1 MLRVTRSLALSEAER
16 FPVRV
21 VEPGCSSG
29 SELRNMGSRGERS
42 FRVVEEGHTTIASL
56 IIECLP
62 VDRRDFRPLC
72 CTVPRD
78 EALTTP
84 SGGEVTSA
92 ASADRLI
99 WPSIGCGARRFPP
112 ILRRVIGEEF
122 ASVLACAQ
130 HGDEAAFAR
139 LWLDVNPA
147 LVRYLRVVSGE
158 VDEDVAAEAWVTVVR
173 GLTRFRGDE
182 MAWRGWVFTTARRR
196 AVDEGRRRARQ
207 RAVHS
212 SESAG
217 LSDAIGQTAPSA
229 AQEALECLDTEA
241 ALALVA
247 RLAPLQAEVIALRVI
262 AGLDVESVARL
273 VSRRPGA
280 VRVAAHRGL
289 RRLAQIMAKEG
300 VTL

>member
-1 MLRVTRSLALSEAER
+1 M
-16 FPVRV
+16 
-21 VEPGCSSG
+21 
-29 SELRNMGSRGERS
+29 
-42 FRVVEEGHTTIASL
+42 
-56 IIECLP
+56 
-62 VDRRDFRPLC
+62 
-72 CTVPRD
+72 
-78 EALTTP
+78 
-84 SGGEVTSA
+84 
-92 ASADRLI
+92 
-99 WPSIGCGARRFPP
+99 
-112 ILRRVIGEEF
+112 IGEEF

-130 HGDEAAFAR
+130 RGDEAAFAR

-173 GLTRFRGDE
+173 RLARFRGDE

-196 AVDEGRRRARQ
+196 AVDEGRRRAR
-207 RAVHS
+207 RRVLS
-212 SESAG
+212 SEPAG
-217 LSDAIGQTAPSA
+217 RADAIGRTAPDA
-229 AQEALECLDTEA
+229 ADQALESLDTEA

-273 VSRRPGA
+273 VGRRPGA

-289 RRLAQIMAKEG
+289 RRLAQILATEG